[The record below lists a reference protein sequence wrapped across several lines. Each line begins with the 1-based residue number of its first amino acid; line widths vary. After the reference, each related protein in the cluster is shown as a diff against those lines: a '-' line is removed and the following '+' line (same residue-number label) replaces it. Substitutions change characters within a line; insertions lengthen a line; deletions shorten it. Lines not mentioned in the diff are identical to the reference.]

1 MIGYPRS
8 FFGRLLGMVLL
19 AVLFSKALTLIY
31 LLLNDD
37 VLVDRQY
44 SLGAA
49 LTLRAYWAAPASE
62 QESIAEAAGLRRV
75 LEKNT
80 PRGERQWPYSDI
92 FIEQM
97 RAELGADTQVRISA
111 ENPPSLY
118 VNAPSLGD
126 GWLRIPLYPHPLRGQ
141 RLWNLFGWFL
151 GIGLLSTA
159 ATWVF
164 VRQFSAPLKR
174 LVVVAR
180 QFGAGHSVRLPVTDD
195 TASEMAEV
203 YHAFNQMTADIEQ
216 ATRERELMLAG
227 ISHDLRTPLTRMR
240 LSLALLGDDSELARD
255 MVQDIED
262 MDAILEQFLAFIR
275 DGRDE
280 PSELCDLTELVRDV
294 LQPYIQ
300 QGQVTADG
308 LQHISS
314 ARLRR
319 LSCKRMLTNLV
330 ENAVRYGGTEVR
342 VSLEQTTHDRRSHAL
357 LCVQDD
363 GPGITRAELPSIF
376 KPFTRGDQ
384 ARGGQGAGLGLA
396 IVERIVTLHQGHIE
410 LEQPLGGGLRVK
422 VWLPLEKQQGR
433 PKFIKFKAPARWKR
447 NGNRQGTH

>member
-1 MIGYPRS
+1 
-8 FFGRLLGMVLL
+8 
-19 AVLFSKALTLIY
+19 
-31 LLLNDD
+31 
-37 VLVDRQY
+37 
-44 SLGAA
+44 
-49 LTLRAYWAAPASE
+49 
-62 QESIAEAAGLRRV
+62 
-75 LEKNT
+75 
-80 PRGERQWPYSDI
+80 
-92 FIEQM
+92 M